1 MKNQSIVRGGLQTR
15 LVAMLVG
22 FSFFFAALVGGVTL
36 YMSIQNARAK
46 IMESNGSSLDC
57 VGKMSA

>member
-22 FSFFFAALVGGVTL
+22 FSFFCAALVGGVTL
-36 YMSIQNARAK
+36 YMSIQNSRAK
-46 IMESNGSSLDC
+46 IMESNVTLASLL
-57 VGKMSA
+57 G